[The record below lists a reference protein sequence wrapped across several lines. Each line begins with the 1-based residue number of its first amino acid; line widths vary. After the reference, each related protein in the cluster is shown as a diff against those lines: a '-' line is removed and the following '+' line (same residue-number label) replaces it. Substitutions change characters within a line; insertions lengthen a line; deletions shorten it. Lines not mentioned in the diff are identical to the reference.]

1 MEGRDAL
8 GVLPTGG
15 GKSICYKIP
24 ALALGGLCLV
34 VTPLISLME
43 DQVGRARDAGLRAA
57 HLSAGQEPSVRRET
71 MAQARSGALQLLFVA
86 PERLVLDG
94 FLSSVGAEQLRLLAV
109 DEAHCISEWGN
120 DFRPAYREIGRVRT
134 RLTAPVL
141 ALTATATPRV
151 RDDISDSLGLRDA
164 VRIVGSFDRPNL
176 SWIVRPGGTLRAR
189 AAATYDLLRRV
200 RGPAV
205 VYAPTRRAV
214 EETRDILA
222 GYGVVTEAYHAGLR
236 AEERS
241 RVQGAF
247 MGGESRVVVA
257 TNAFG
262 MGIDKADVRLVVHT
276 HLPGTLESYYQEGGR
291 AGRDGEAAWCVSFR
305 GRGDEKV
312 ARSFIDRSHPPTRIL
327 RKVYRAFRIR
337 RERDGIVR
345 MTVEELR
352 RSFGPGAVVEDVFP
366 ALSALRR
373 VGALVPLGDDTWA
386 TSDGTA
392 EGAEGSQIIRVGV
405 RSHADLTNA
414 RRLRG
419 SAQEKL
425 GAVRRY
431 AEARGCRRRALLAY
445 FGEEAPRR
453 CGGCDRCQSGRT
465 FLPDESKRPAAIHGS
480 IPHAGP
486 RASPGASTSLRSG
499 VHRSRGP

>member
-1 MEGRDAL
+1 MPCTTDPVTLLQRHFGHSSFRPGQEALVRAAMEGRDAL

-15 GKSICYKIP
+15 GKSICYQVP

-43 DQVGRARDAGLRAA
+43 DQVGRAREAGLRAA
-57 HLSAGQEPSVRRET
+57 HLSAGQEPSVRREVL
-71 MAQARSGALQLLFVA
+71 ANARSGGLQLLFVA

-94 FLSSVGAEQLRLLAV
+94 FLDSVGAARLRLVAV

-120 DFRPAYREIGRVRT
+120 DFRPAYRDIGRARR

-151 RDDISDSLGLRDA
+151 REDIADSLGLRDA

-189 AAATYDLLRRV
+189 AEATYDLLRRV

-205 VYAPTRRAV
+205 VYAPTRRTV
-214 EETRDILA
+214 EVVRDILA

-247 MGGESRVVVA
+247 MDGGSRVVVA

-262 MGIDKADVRLVVHT
+262 MGIDKANVRLVVHT

-291 AGRDGEAAWCVSFR
+291 AGRDGKAAWCVSFR
-305 GRGDEKV
+305 DRGDEKV

-327 RKVYRAFRIR
+327 RKVHRALRLR
-337 RERDGIVR
+337 RDEVGIVR
-345 MTVEELR
+345 VTVEELR
-352 RSFGPGAVVEDVFP
+352 RALGPGAVVEDVHA

-373 VGALVPLGDDTWA
+373 VGALFHLGEEAWA

-392 EGAEGSQIIRVGV
+392 GGPEGSQILGVGV

-414 RRLRG
+414 RHLRR
-419 SAQEKL
+419 SAQHKL

-453 CGGCDRCQSGRT
+453 CGGCDRCQPGQT
-465 FLPDESKRPAAIHGS
+465 FLPD
-480 IPHAGP
+480 
-486 RASPGASTSLRSG
+486 
-499 VHRSRGP
+499 

>member
-1 MEGRDAL
+1 MRAAIEGRDAL

-15 GKSICYKIP
+15 GKSICYQIP

-43 DQVGRARDAGLRAA
+43 DQVGRAREAGLRAA

-71 MAQARSGALQLLFVA
+71 MASARSGALQLLFVA

-94 FLSSVGAEQLRLLAV
+94 FLHSVGAARLRLLAV

-120 DFRPAYREIGRVRT
+120 DFRPAYRQIGQARRQSA
-134 RLTAPVL
+134 APVL

-151 RDDISDSLGLRDA
+151 RDDIADSLGLRHP

-176 SWIVRPGGTLRAR
+176 SWIVRTGGALGAR
-189 AAATYDLLRRV
+189 TAATYDLLCRV

-205 VYAPTRRAV
+205 VYAPTRRTV
-214 EETRDILA
+214 EEVRDILA

-241 RVQGAF
+241 RVQMAF
-247 MGGESRVVVA
+247 MNGGSRVVVA

-291 AGRDGEAAWCVSFR
+291 AGRDGRPAWCVSFR
-305 GRGDEKV
+305 GRGDERM

-327 RKVYRAFRIR
+327 RRVHRAFKIR
-337 RERDGIVR
+337 RDRDGIVCV
-345 MTVEELR
+345 TVEELR
-352 RSFGPGAVVEDVFP
+352 RSLGPGAVAEDVFP

-373 VGALVPLGDDTWA
+373 VGALVPLGENAWA

-392 EGAEGSQIIRVGV
+392 EGAEGSQVIRVGV
-405 RSHADLTNA
+405 RSHADLTNERHLRRSA
-414 RRLRG
+414 RY
-419 SAQEKL
+419 KL

-445 FGEEAPRR
+445 FGEEVPRR
-453 CGGCDRCQSGRT
+453 CSGCDRCQPGRT
-465 FLPDESKRPAAIHGS
+465 FLPD
-480 IPHAGP
+480 
-486 RASPGASTSLRSG
+486 
-499 VHRSRGP
+499 